1 MVVIFVGSSK
11 STDLLIITSDHGNDP
26 AFKGTDHTRENLP
39 ATIFSKSFTS
49 KPKRL
54 PDFNGLS
61 TLGNIVARN
70 FEVDIAKIGDEIFE
84 LIYK

>member
-1 MVVIFVGSSK
+1 
-11 STDLLIITSDHGNDP
+11 
-26 AFKGTDHTRENLP
+26 LP
-39 ATIFSKSFTS
+39 ATIYSKSFKS

-70 FEVDIAKIGDEIFE
+70 FEVDISPLGDDIFD
-84 LIYK
+84 LLK